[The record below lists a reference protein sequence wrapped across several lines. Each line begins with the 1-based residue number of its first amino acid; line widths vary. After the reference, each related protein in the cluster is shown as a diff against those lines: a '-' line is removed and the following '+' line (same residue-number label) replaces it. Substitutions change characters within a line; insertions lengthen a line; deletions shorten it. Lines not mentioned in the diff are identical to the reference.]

1 MSTLKVST
9 IEPLD
14 SDTTNTIT
22 IGSAGDT
29 IAFTGTTTGVGKIG
43 QTLQTTVTEAS
54 FTSASTSFTTI
65 TGLTV
70 AITPSASSS
79 KVLVDFDICGGVDA
93 YNGVTAFRLMRDST
107 PIYIADSAT
116 NYTQST
122 HGGLRGSL
130 DDNSGFLVNI
140 KYMDSPST
148 ASQVVYSVQVRSES
162 ASYTYKLNR
171 MGNDTSGQGYSF
183 RSASNVIAQEVLAW
197 HQLLE

>member
-1 MSTLKVST
+1 MALIKLNNNSIATVTALPSGIDTGKV
-9 IEPLD
+9 
-14 SDTTNTIT
+14 
-22 IGSAGDT
+22 
-29 IAFTGTTTGVGKIG
+29 G
-43 QTLQTTVTEAS
+43 QVVQTTVTEAS
-54 FTSASTSFTTI
+54 FTSGSTTFTTI

-79 KVLVDFDICGGVDA
+79 KVLVDFDICGGVDN
-93 YNGVTAFRLMRDST
+93 YNGITAFRLMRDST

-148 ASQVVYSVQVRSES
+148 ASQVVYSVQVRSEAS
-162 ASYTYKLNR
+162 SYTYKLNR

-183 RSASNVIAQEVLAW
+183 RSASNATAQEILA
-197 HQLLE
+197 